1 MKTPS
6 CPAPS
11 RREANRQSRREAIL
25 DVAAESFLE
34 QGYAGTTMSAIA
46 ATLGGSKGTLWS
58 YFESKEVL
66 FGAVIERVTDAF
78 RAQLSLILNPADGV
92 EAALRRFCEK
102 FLRKVTSPEAIAI
115 HRLVVGEANR
125 FPEVGRIFYARA
137 PQQTQRLLAD
147 FIDGAM
153 ERGEL
158 RRDDALTAA
167 RQLTAL
173 VMYGGHQQM
182 LMGLIEALTPET
194 IEAEVDRAMATFLRA
209 YASPTSS

>member
-25 DVAAESFLE
+25 DVAAQSFLE

-58 YFESKEVL
+58 YFESKDVL
-66 FGAVIERVTDAF
+66 FAAVIERVTDAF
-78 RAQLSLILNPADGV
+78 RAQLSLILKPDDGV
-92 EAALRRFCEK
+92 EAALRRFCAE

-125 FPEVGRIFYARA
+125 FPEIGRIFYARA
-137 PQQTQRLLAD
+137 PQRTQRLLAD

-153 ERGEL
+153 ARGEL

-182 LMGLIEALTPET
+182 LMSLIEALTPEA
-194 IEAEVDRAMATFLRA
+194 IQAEVDRAMATFLRA
-209 YASPTSS
+209 YAASAP

>member
-1 MKTPS
+1 MKTPAT
-6 CPAPS
+6 PAPS

-34 QGYAGTTMSAIA
+34 HGYAGTTMSAIA

-58 YFESKEVL
+58 YFESKDVL
-66 FGAVIERVTDAF
+66 FGAVIERVTEAF
-78 RAQLSLILNPADGV
+78 RAQLSLILNPADGI
-92 EAALRRFCEK
+92 EAALRRFCAE
-102 FLRKVTSPEAIAI
+102 FLRKVTSAEAIAL

-125 FPEVGRIFYARA
+125 FPEVGEIFYARA
-137 PQQTQRLLAD
+137 PQRTQRLLAD
-147 FIDGAM
+147 FLETAM

-158 RRDDALTAA
+158 RRDDALVAA

-182 LMGLIEALTPET
+182 LMGLIDTLTPEA
-194 IEAEVDRAMATFLRA
+194 IQAEVDRAMATFLRA
-209 YASPTSS
+209 YAAEASS